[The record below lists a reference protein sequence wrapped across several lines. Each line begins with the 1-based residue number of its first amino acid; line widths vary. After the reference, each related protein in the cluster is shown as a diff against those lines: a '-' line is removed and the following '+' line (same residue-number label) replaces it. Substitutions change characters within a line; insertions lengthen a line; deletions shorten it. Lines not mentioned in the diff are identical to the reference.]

1 MWAKT
6 VLRIS
11 HMYSGSPSTK
21 SAIGIDGYALAR
33 SKHDATMH
41 ATTTEMPRRR
51 SVAPMKPPQYEKSRR
66 YMSSSRL
73 KPPSVTA
80 YAIERCHV
88 FCSSGP
94 HCRRAGGERGREGLA
109 GAGGAAAHVGAV
121 GADRALE
128 YCDDGPP
135 SSQRELFAC
144 SVQLS
149 LQISSGLSRL
159 ASLHAQSGRRSASSL
174 RLTCRQFITYAP

>member
-1 MWAKT
+1 M
-6 VLRIS
+6 
-11 HMYSGSPSTK
+11 SGS
-21 SAIGIDGYALAR
+21 
-33 SKHDATMH
+33 
-41 ATTTEMPRRR
+41 
-51 SVAPMKPPQYEKSRR
+51 
-66 YMSSSRL
+66 
-73 KPPSVTA
+73 
-80 YAIERCHV
+80 
-88 FCSSGP
+88 
-94 HCRRAGGERGREGLA
+94 GEGWVV
-109 GAGGAAAHVGAV
+109 GAGGRRRTSVQSVPIAHS
-121 GADRALE
+121 E